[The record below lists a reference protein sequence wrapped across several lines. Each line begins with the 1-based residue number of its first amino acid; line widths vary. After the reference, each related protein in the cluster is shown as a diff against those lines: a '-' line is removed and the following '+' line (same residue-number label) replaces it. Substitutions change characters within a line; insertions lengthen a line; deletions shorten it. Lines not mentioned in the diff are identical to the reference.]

1 MKTKKIILYSTIFLA
16 MIAMNGCDGFDPI
29 KDKETGKDINFLIV
43 DMNFFKT
50 RMSIKFIDASEGYII
65 TLPAKVTFSG
75 KNSDDIV
82 NFSGEKK
89 ALFETSQGQLELT
102 TDPNIKISESKPF
115 EFAVNAEIEGYRQ
128 MSKGI
133 IFNQEGIKTIEVYL
147 SKIKDQNEEDLG
159 GTINTGNGDTTFVF
173 GMANTG
179 GLKSAATGSEL
190 CDVTYSITLSSI
202 LKFKNQSGNLIFN
215 SSQEAI
221 NAYNADPANFI
232 SLSVYNF
239 SEYLPWID
247 VLETEEGSRSVIF
260 HLLETGGLSGIQVA
274 GQTVGNLNGG
284 IISSSTQFTGANTP
298 DYFGFNQFNGSA
310 NLITGTDTVYT
321 SLGFTYRVA
330 SAQNE
335 VLCPSGTTIIFTSTA
350 TSSFSI
356 TADVYDRQVVP
367 QLITTL
373 HFTGNFPDTFV
384 VENTPPIPV
393 TLLFRD
399 DNVSFQ
405 PIASF
410 QINNF
415 CSGTV
420 NVDVSPTSGYQSYQI
435 VLKGFCPDNPGIA
448 VAPTYSG
455 EFRLAGSTNPWQT
468 VTMSGGV
475 VDLLGLPNRQYEY
488 RLLWENDWEYTS
500 LWTEFD
506 AQGNY
511 THTTDARNISSQ
523 YLPDG
528 RIRINI
534 DHDFKQSVCDQMGW

>member
-1 MKTKKIILYSTIFLA
+1 MKTSHIIKYAALLWIIILA
-16 MIAMNGCDGFDPI
+16 GCDGFDPI

-50 RMSIKFIDASEGYII
+50 RMSYKFLDATEGFII
-65 TLPAKVTFSG
+65 TRPATVRFTG
-75 KNSDDIV
+75 KNSGDIV
-82 NFSGEKK
+82 NYSGEKK
-89 ALFETSQGQLELT
+89 ILFETSMGQLELT
-102 TDPNIKISESKPF
+102 ADPNIEISENHPF
-115 EFAVNAEIEGYRQ
+115 EFAVNVTIDGYRP

-147 SKIKDQNEEDLG
+147 SKIEDQNEEELG
-159 GTINTGNGDTTFVF
+159 GTIDTGNGDTTFVF

-190 CDVTYSITLSSI
+190 CDVNYSITLSSI
-202 LKFKNQSGNLIFN
+202 LKFKNEAGNLIFN

-239 SEYLPWID
+239 SEYHPWID
-247 VLETEEGSRSVIF
+247 VLETSEGPRSVIF
-260 HLLETGGLSGIQVA
+260 HLLETGGLSGISVA
-274 GQTVGNLNGG
+274 GQSVGSLNGG
-284 IISSSTQFTGANTP
+284 IISSSTGFTGTSTP
-298 DYFGFNQFNGSA
+298 DYFGFNQFTGSA

-335 VLCPSGTTIIFTSTA
+335 VLCPTGTTLIFTSSA

-356 TADVYDRQVVP
+356 TADVYDRHEVP

-393 TLLFRD
+393 TLLFHN

-405 PIASF
+405 PIASV
-410 QINNF
+410 QVDNF
-415 CSGTV
+415 CTGTAQVEV
-420 NVDVSPTSGYQSYQI
+420 NPAAGYQGYQI
-435 VLKGFCPDNPGIA
+435 VLKAFCPDNPAIA

-468 VTMSGGV
+468 VTMTGGV

-488 RLLWENDWEYTS
+488 RLLWENEWEYTN

-511 THTTDARNISSQ
+511 LHTTDARNISSQ

-534 DHDFKQSVCDQMGW
+534 DQDFKQSVCDQMGW